1 MLTKNY
7 PRQIYEIVL
16 VSEALKVNSPRFVL
30 GILFFVALFNY
41 LDRMILAILL
51 EPIKAEFSLSDTQ
64 LGLLTGLAFA
74 MFYASFGVPLARLA
88 DTGNRRSIIAWSL
101 AAWSALTMVCGMAQS
116 FVQLLVARIGV
127 AIGEAGA
134 VPPSHSLIG
143 DYYPPSRRA
152 GALAVFSLGS
162 TVGYLIGFA
171 VGGFVAEHYGW
182 RMAFLLVGFP
192 GLLFALVVRFCLAEP
207 RMSGGHTGPA
217 ADDSV
222 WLAARLLLAK
232 PSYCLILAGFSFY
245 AILSYGATQWVA
257 SFLIRTHGM
266 GLAEVGFK
274 YGMVVSLSTAAG
286 VLAGGWWCNRLFES
300 DIRWSVRLPAIACLL
315 GFPVAIAV
323 FSLTS
328 TFIVIL
334 LMGVLGFSFGVTTPP
349 AMAAVHLIAGER
361 RRALAIAFVFL
372 MTNLVGLGIGP
383 VIIGAA
389 SDFLA
394 QDYGDSALGVAILW
408 CHVLLI
414 VAALSFYL
422 AERWLHADI
431 EA

>member
-1 MLTKNY
+1 MN
-7 PRQIYEIVL
+7 Q
-16 VSEALKVNSPRFVL
+16 AADVNSPRFVL

-74 MFYASFGVPLARLA
+74 MFYASFGIPLARLA

-101 AAWSALTMVCGMAQS
+101 AAWSALTMVCGMAQN
-116 FVQLLVARIGV
+116 FIQLLVARIGV

-143 DYYPPSRRA
+143 DYFPPEKRA

-171 VGGFVAEHYGW
+171 LGGFVAEQYGW

-192 GLLFALVVRFCLAEP
+192 GLLFALVVRFFLAEP
-207 RMSGGHTGPA
+207 RMAGLHQAQA
-217 ADDSV
+217 ADDTI
-222 WLAARLLLAK
+222 WAALRMLVAK
-232 PSYCLILAGFSFY
+232 PSYRLILAGFSFY

-286 VLAGGWWCNRLFES
+286 VLIGGYLSNRLHER
-300 DIRWSVRLPAIACLL
+300 DVRWTVYLPALACLL
-315 GFPVAIAV
+315 GFPVSVAV
-323 FSLTS
+323 FSLADTS
-328 TFIVIL
+328 LVIM
-334 LMGVLGFSFGVTTPP
+334 LMGLLGFSFGVTTPP

-389 SDFLA
+389 SDWLA
-394 QDYGDSALGVAILW
+394 RDYGEAALGIAVLS
-408 CHVLLI
+408 CHVLLV
-414 VAALSFYL
+414 VAAVCFYVAGRSL
-422 AERWLHADI
+422 HTDAEL
-431 EA
+431 

>member
-1 MLTKNY
+1 MPEATK
-7 PRQIYEIVL
+7 I
-16 VSEALKVNSPRFVL
+16 NSPRFVL

-51 EPIKAEFSLSDTQ
+51 EPIKAEFALSDTQ

-74 MFYASFGVPLARLA
+74 MFYASFGIPLARLA

-101 AAWSALTMVCGMAQS
+101 AAWSALTMACGMAQS
-116 FVQLLVARIGV
+116 FIQLLVARIGV

-143 DYYPPSRRA
+143 DYYPPEKRA

-171 VGGFVAEHYGW
+171 LGGFVAEHYGW

-207 RMSGGHTGPA
+207 RLSEQHSVQA

-232 PSYCLILAGFSFY
+232 RSYCFILAGFSFY

-286 VLAGGWWCNRLFES
+286 VLAGGWLSNRLYDS
-300 DIRWSVRLPAIACLL
+300 DIRWSVWLPAIACLL
-315 GFPVAIAV
+315 GFPVSIAV
-323 FSLTS
+323 FSLADTS
-328 TFIVIL
+328 VVIM

-383 VIIGAA
+383 VVIGAA
-389 SDFLA
+389 SDWLA
-394 QDYGDSALGVAILW
+394 KTYGDSALGIAILS
-408 CHVLLI
+408 CHVLLL
-414 VAALSFYL
+414 VAAVCFHVSGRSLQSD
-422 AERWLHADI
+422 AEV
-431 EA
+431 